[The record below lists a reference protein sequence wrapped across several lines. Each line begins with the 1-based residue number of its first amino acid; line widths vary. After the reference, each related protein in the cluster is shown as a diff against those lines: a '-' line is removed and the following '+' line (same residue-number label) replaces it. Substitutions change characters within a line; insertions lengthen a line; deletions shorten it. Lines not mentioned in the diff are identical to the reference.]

1 MMNNNLLITG
11 ASGFIGSHLV
21 EEALQ
26 QGFEVFAGIRP
37 SSSKQYLQ
45 DERIHFSE
53 LNLSSPVLLKE
64 QLSAIKQLNGGFS
77 YVIHNAG
84 ITRANSKA
92 DFFAVNCGYT
102 QNLADALSASEMP
115 LQKFVLISSL
125 AAYGPGN
132 PNSFLPVEPGQSHS
146 PISAYGKSKSC
157 AEDYIRSIN
166 NFPYLIINPTAVYGP
181 RDKDFLQFVQLI
193 QKGFEPYIGTNKQ
206 MVSMIYVKDLAR
218 AVISLLK
225 SSSVN
230 TSYIVSDEHD
240 YDKEELGNSIK
251 SLLHKKTVKIKIP
264 ALPVHLV
271 IAAIEWFQQLFTNTI
286 PFLNTEKVNE
296 ISSANWLCNSSALWN
311 NLSSAPHYTLDAGMK
326 ETVEWYQQNNWL

>member
-37 SSSKQYLQ
+37 SSSKQFLQ
-45 DERIHFSE
+45 DKRIHFLE
-53 LNLSSPVLLKE
+53 LDFSSPVLLKE
-64 QLSAIKQLNGGFS
+64 QLSAFKQLHGGFS

-84 ITRANSKA
+84 ITRANSKV
-92 DFFAVNCGYT
+92 DFNTVNCGYS
-102 QNLADALSASEMP
+102 QNLADALAALEMP

-132 PNSFLPVEPGQSHS
+132 PVTFAPVEPGQAQT

-157 AEDYIRSIN
+157 AEEYLRSTN

-218 AVISLLK
+218 AVISLLNA
-225 SSSVN
+225 SAVN
-230 TSYIVSDEHD
+230 TAYIVSDRNA
-240 YDKEELGNSIK
+240 YDKEELGIILK

-264 ALPVHLV
+264 YLPVSWV
-271 IAAIEWFQQLFTNTI
+271 IAAIEWFQHLFTNTI
-286 PFLNTEKVNE
+286 PFLNTEKVKE
-296 ISSANWLCNSSALWN
+296 ISSTNWLCNSSALWN
-311 NLSSAPHYTLDAGMK
+311 ELAATPRYSLKDGLK

>member
-26 QGFEVFAGIRP
+26 QGFEVFAGIRTT
-37 SSSKQYLQ
+37 SSKQYLQ
-45 DERIHFSE
+45 DKRIHFSD
-53 LNLSSPVLLKE
+53 LDLSNPVLLKE
-64 QLSAIKQLNGGFS
+64 QLTAIKHLHGSFN

-92 DFFAVNCGYT
+92 DFLTVNCGYT
-102 QNLADALSASEMP
+102 QNLTEALIASEMIV
-115 LQKFVLISSL
+115 QKFVLISSL

-132 PNSFLPVEPGQSHS
+132 PNTFAPTEPGQAQK

-157 AEDYIRSIN
+157 AEEYLRSTN

-193 QKGFEPYIGTNKQ
+193 QKGLEPYIGTGKQ

-218 AVISLLK
+218 AVISLLQT
-225 SSSVN
+225 SSVN
-230 TSYIVSDEHD
+230 TSYIC
-240 YDKEELGNSIK
+240 
-251 SLLHKKTVKIKIP
+251 LL
-264 ALPVHLV
+264 
-271 IAAIEWFQQLFTNTI
+271 
-286 PFLNTEKVNE
+286 
-296 ISSANWLCNSSALWN
+296 
-311 NLSSAPHYTLDAGMK
+311 YTSPSPRDS
-326 ETVEWYQQNNWL
+326 